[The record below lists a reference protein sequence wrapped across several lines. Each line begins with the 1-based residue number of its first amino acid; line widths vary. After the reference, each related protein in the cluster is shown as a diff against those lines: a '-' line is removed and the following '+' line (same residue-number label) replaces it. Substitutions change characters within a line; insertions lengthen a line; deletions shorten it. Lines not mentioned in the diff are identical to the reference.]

1 MKMWKT
7 GRKATYVIVA
17 ALLSA
22 IILPAVAIGSQQLVG
37 QQVPVKTYVD
47 YTGKEVKIEE
57 GKLAIVYFWQTSCVP
72 CSAMIPLLNK
82 LYDTYADKGFKVIG
96 VGTGESVRSTEKYK
110 NDKGAKYYLIPD
122 QAGKVSMA
130 FGITVTPSIYIVDGT
145 GVVVQFKTG
154 YKQSLDDAFYEG
166 NIRQLLGLK

>member
-1 MKMWKT
+1 MKTRKI
-7 GRKATYVIVA
+7 GRSISCITIIVLFVVMIVPA
-17 ALLSA
+17 IAL
-22 IILPAVAIGSQQLVG
+22 GSQKLLE
-37 QQVPVKTYVD
+37 QQVPVKTFTD
-47 YTGKEVKIEE
+47 YTNKEVRIEE
-57 GKLAIVYFWQTSCVP
+57 GKIAIVYFWQTSCAP

-82 LYDTYADKGFKVIG
+82 LFDDYSDKGFTVIG
-96 VGTGESVRSTEKYK
+96 IGPGESARSTEKYK
-110 NDKGAKYYLIPD
+110 NDKGPKYNLIPD

-145 GVVVQFKTG
+145 GTVVQFKTG

>member
-1 MKMWKT
+1 MKMWKI
-7 GRKATYVIVA
+7 GRKVSCVIIVA
-17 ALLSA
+17 LFASM
-22 IILPAVAIGSQQLVG
+22 IMPAVALGSQQLVG
-37 QQVPVKTYVD
+37 QQVPVKTYLD
-47 YTGKEVKIEE
+47 YTNKEVKIEE

-72 CSAMIPLLNK
+72 CSAMIPLLDK
-82 LYDTYADKGFKVIG
+82 LFDSYADKGFKVIG

-122 QAGKVSMA
+122 QAGKVSIA
-130 FGITVTPSIYIVDGT
+130 FGITITPSIYIVDGT
-145 GVVVQFKTG
+145 GTVVQFKTG